1 MKTNMVKRKAG
12 RPQAVPEN
20 AVPEL
25 LRLYDNGPG
34 YRAIARELAKRGVR
48 VDWSAVWRIIKA
60 QRTVDNLEISAK
72 TFLPLF

>member
-1 MKTNMVKRKAG
+1 MKTDMAKRKAG

-25 LRLYDNGPG
+25 LRLYDNGLG

-48 VDWSAVWRIIKA
+48 VDWSTVRRIIKA
-60 QRTVDNLEISAK
+60 RRTVDNLEISAK